1 MKRSVAAAVVL
12 GLLTSVLPAVVVGA
26 EPTPPPGGGL
36 PSPVAVTVSEWS
48 SDGGRAYV
56 GVKASGDWAPPA
68 ETKTR
73 VRTEFYSAWEYQGSP
88 RAYYTAWWVWIKRT
102 ADNSTVNYDSPIAL
116 HTSWQEPGI
125 GIAPVGYGDLSLYLS
140 VGVEP
145 VTAPA
150 RSERTVTAELTA
162 DWRDFVDDAIAAYV
176 RPETVRVQRWTVDF
190 GDGTR
195 RTFPGDGS
203 DRLVTTHAYEAGEFD
218 VVVTARVVGE
228 AYGAFF
234 TPEGVPYEEVVPFEL
249 DISNRAS
256 GVAAL
261 PIEYVPPVVVAGG
274 SPSGSMPDGQPVAA
288 DAAGHAQI
296 YWPRGLPCDLFVR
309 AVVEEEAF
317 MRSGGVVIGGATTRL
332 ISYRYLGGEND
343 ASNGSAAG
351 LYEAGEP
358 IRIQWNTPLPNGG
371 SYPIRVELTVETT
384 YDDGTVRTFEFSGS
398 IAATVVYSA
407 ISN

>member
-1 MKRSVAAAVVL
+1 MRTTRLTPWLASLVMGAALA
-12 GLLTSVLPAVVVGA
+12 LLVSGSASALDQ
-26 EPTPPPGGGL
+26 
-36 PSPVAVTVSEWS
+36 VTLKVETWS
-48 SDGGRAYV
+48 SENGHGYV
-56 GVKASGDWAPPA
+56 GVKADGEWTPPA
-68 ETKTR
+68 ETRTR
-73 VRTEFYSAWEYQGSP
+73 VRTKYYSVWENQGDPS
-88 RAYYTAWWVWIKRT
+88 AYCHAWWVTVHRT
-102 ADNSTVNYDSPIAL
+102 SDDIIVNFDSLLSMILCGP
-116 HTSWQEPGI
+116 EPAI
-125 GIAPVGYGDLSLYLS
+125 GIRPSGFGDLSLYLS

-162 DWRDFVDDAIAAYV
+162 GWRDFVDDAIAAYV
-176 RPETVRVQRWTVDF
+176 RQNTVRVQRWTVDF

-195 RTFPGDGS
+195 RTFTGDGT
-203 DRLVTTHAYEAGEFD
+203 DRLVTTHAYEAGEFE
-218 VVVTARVVGE
+218 VVVTARVTGE

-234 TPEGVPYEEVVPFEL
+234 TPDGTPFEDVVPFSL

-256 GVAAL
+256 GVSAL
-261 PIEYVPPVVVAGG
+261 PIEYLPPVVSPGG
-274 SPSGSMPDGQPVAA
+274 SPSGTLPGGQAIAA

-296 YWPRGLPCDLFVR
+296 YWPRGLPCALFLR
-309 AVVEEEAF
+309 AIVEEEGF

-351 LYEAGEP
+351 TYDAAEP
-358 IRIQWNTPLPNGG
+358 LRLQWNTPLPNDG

-407 ISN
+407 ISH

>member
-1 MKRSVAAAVVL
+1 MRGRLLLLGAAIGVLAFPAAV
-12 GLLTSVLPAVVVGA
+12 SAYD
-26 EPTPPPGGGL
+26 PG
-36 PSPVAVTVSEWS
+36 VAVTVETWG
-48 SDGGRAYV
+48 SDNGRGYV
-56 GVKASGDWAPPA
+56 GIQANGHWSPPT
-68 ETKTR
+68 ERRER
-73 VRTEFYSAWEYQGSP
+73 VRTEFYSEWQNMGDP
-88 RAYYTAWWVWIKRT
+88 GAYCHAWWVFVHRT
-102 ADNSTVNYDSPIAL
+102 ADGSTVNFDSPVSMVL
-116 HTSWQEPGI
+116 CGPEPAI
-125 GIAPVGYGDLSLYLS
+125 GINPSGFGDLSLYLS

-162 DWRDFVDDAIAAYV
+162 GWRDFVDDAIAAYV
-176 RPETVRVQRWTVDF
+176 RPNTVRVQRWTVDF

-203 DRLVTTHAYEAGEFD
+203 DRLVTTHAYEAGEFE
-218 VVVTARVVGE
+218 VIVTARVVGE

-234 TPEGVPYEEVVPFEL
+234 TPDGTPFEDVVPFSL

-256 GVAAL
+256 GVSAL
-261 PIEYVPPVVVAGG
+261 PIEYLPPVVSPGG
-274 SPSGSMPDGQPVAA
+274 SPSGTLPGGQAIAA

-296 YWPRGLPCDLFVR
+296 YWPRGLPCALFLR
-309 AVVEEEAF
+309 AIVEEEGF

-332 ISYRYLGGEND
+332 VSYRYLGGEND
-343 ASNGSAAG
+343 ASNASGAG
-351 LYEAGEP
+351 GYDAGEP
-358 IRIQWNTPLPNGG
+358 LRLQWNTPLPNGG

-407 ISN
+407 ISH

>member
-1 MKRSVAAAVVL
+1 VSGRRLIPWPASTVFGVALA
-12 GLLTSVLPAVVVGA
+12 LLVSQHASALDQ
-26 EPTPPPGGGL
+26 
-36 PSPVAVTVSEWS
+36 VTIKVESWG
-48 SDGGRAYV
+48 SDSGHGYV
-56 GVKASGDWAPPA
+56 GIQATGEWAPPA
-68 ETKTR
+68 ESRTR
-73 VRTEFYSAWEYQGSP
+73 VRTKFYSEWQNMGNP
-88 RAYYTAWWVWIKRT
+88 GAYCHAWWVFVHRT
-102 ADNSTVNYDSPIAL
+102 ADGSTVNFDSPVSMVL
-116 HTSWQEPGI
+116 CGPEPAI
-125 GIAPVGYGDLSLYLS
+125 GISPSGFGDLSLYLS

-162 DWRDFVDDAIAAYV
+162 GWRDFVDDAIAAYV
-176 RPETVRVQRWTVDF
+176 RPNTVRVQRWTVVF

-203 DRLVTTHAYEAGEFD
+203 DRLVTTHAYEAGEFE
-218 VVVTARVVGE
+218 VIVTARVVGE

-234 TPEGVPYEEVVPFEL
+234 TPDGTPFEDVVPFSL

-256 GVAAL
+256 GVSAL
-261 PIEYVPPVVVAGG
+261 PIEYLPPVVSPGG
-274 SPSGSMPDGQPVAA
+274 SPSGTLPGGQAIAA

-296 YWPRGLPCDLFVR
+296 YWPRGLPCALLLR
-309 AVVEEEAF
+309 AIVEEEGF

-332 ISYRYLGGEND
+332 VSYRYLGGEND
-343 ASNGSAAG
+343 ASNASGAG
-351 LYEAGEP
+351 GYDAGEP
-358 IRIQWNTPLPNGG
+358 LRLQWNTPLPNGG

-407 ISN
+407 ISH